1 VGRCGGS
8 AEGRGEV
15 ITSYVE
21 EAAVLSRE
29 IWKLIVREGAAVA
42 VRLLAVALF
51 LGTWGA
57 GLPIGFWSF
66 LLGLLASA
74 AGFFSVLD
82 LGFFSSLA
90 WLRRRKPPPS
100 WTTEVMSAAESLNQQ
115 TPPWRALPGSVR
127 RAAVEG
133 NRDLRGRSGRFSDEG
148 GKWKSG
154 GTASGAFRQLGR
166 HSG

>member
-1 VGRCGGS
+1 LPIESIYCLCPIGGLGASAVGRCGGS

-57 GLPIGFWSF
+57 GLPIGF
-66 LLGLLASA
+66 LVVLAGA
-74 AGFFSVLD
+74 AGFGCWLL
-82 LGFFSSLA
+82 LG
-90 WLRRRKPPPS
+90 P
-100 WTTEVMSAAESLNQQ
+100 
-115 TPPWRALPGSVR
+115 
-127 RAAVEG
+127 
-133 NRDLRGRSGRFSDEG
+133 
-148 GKWKSG
+148 
-154 GTASGAFRQLGR
+154 
-166 HSG
+166 